1 MYIPRH
7 FRVTDQTIIA
17 EFIQQ
22 NHFATLVSYD
32 GQRPIATHTL
42 LDLEHDGDGG
52 LLLNGHMSKA
62 NPQWRTLDEGSDVLA
77 IFAGPH
83 TYISP
88 RWYDHTNVPTWN
100 YMSVHV
106 YGRPRLITD
115 RNELLTMLTKLVD
128 RYEATSGATPAY
140 QVETLPEAFLDK
152 ELRGLVGFQIHVTQI
167 DASFKLSQNRNQ
179 RDYDTIID
187 ELSKREDD
195 NSLAIAAAMQTY
207 RRPS

>member
-1 MYIPRH
+1 MYVPGH
-7 FRVTDQTIIA
+7 FRVTDQTIIK

-32 GQRPIATHTL
+32 GKRPVATHTL
-42 LDLEHDGDGG
+42 LDVEHDDDGT

-62 NPQWRTLDEGSDVLA
+62 NPQWRTLDEASAVLA

-106 YGRPRLITD
+106 YGTPRLITE
-115 RNELLTMLTKLVD
+115 RSELLSLLKKLVD
-128 RYEATSGATPAY
+128 RYEATSGATPVY
-140 QVETLPEAFLDK
+140 QMESLPEAFVDK
-152 ELRGLVGFQIHVTQI
+152 ELRGLVGFQIRATQI

-179 RDYDTIID
+179 RDYETIID

-207 RRPS
+207 RRAK